1 MAKNL
6 TSIKIGSN
14 NAQSNE
20 VRLFYGQT
28 NNSEEAKYKT
38 TKDNLEMNSKEKIS
52 ETDVSNKIIKVN
64 KLPGITLQTVRHT
77 LPT

>member
-1 MAKNL
+1 MHKVMN
-6 TSIKIGSN
+6 T
-14 NAQSNE
+14 
-20 VRLFYGQT
+20 RCFYGQT
-28 NNSEEAKYKT
+28 NNSEVAKYIT
-38 TKDNLEMNSKEKIS
+38 TKDNLKTNSKEKIS